1 MGLHLKG
8 AVLMFGQDD
17 GAEWAWPLSVK
28 AGTRPDRMPLMRRV
42 PYTLSLE
49 LEQPLFTEEE
59 GDDAVVSEAVGTALS
74 MNVSAGGMLV
84 IMNGAPPTQHVLK
97 VRVPTPIKG
106 IETPTLAEVR
116 WSRKLPFPAPH
127 SLYLVGLKFIV

>member
-1 MGLHLKG
+1 MVAHDTG
-8 AVLMFGQDD
+8 AG
-17 GAEWAWPLSVK
+17 WAWPISVK
-28 AGTRPDRMPLMRRV
+28 AGTRPDRMPLMRQV

-49 LEQPLFTEEE
+49 LGQHRFALTEDEE
-59 GDDAVVSEAVGTALS
+59 GGNVEAGGTALS
-74 MNVSAGGMLV
+74 MNVSAGGMMV

-97 VRVPTPIKG
+97 VRVPTPING

>member
-1 MGLHLKG
+1 MLGHDTEADWG
-8 AVLMFGQDD
+8 
-17 GAEWAWPLSVK
+17 WPVSVK
-28 AGTRPDRMPLMRRV
+28 AGTRPDRMPLMRQVR
-42 PYTLSLE
+42 YTLSLD
-49 LEQPLFTEEE
+49 LEQSQFGQQEDEE
-59 GDDAVVSEAVGTALS
+59 GGTDIEPSGTALS

-97 VRVPTPIKG
+97 VRVPTPING
-106 IETPTLAEVR
+106 IETPTLAEVC

>member
-1 MGLHLKG
+1 
-8 AVLMFGQDD
+8 MFAQDVSGD
-17 GAEWAWPLSVK
+17 WTWPLSVQ
-28 AGTRPDRMPLMRRV
+28 AGTRPDRMPLMRQV
-42 PYTLSLE
+42 PYTLSLDLAE
-49 LEQPLFTEEE
+49 HRPGHEEDE
-59 GDDAVVSEAVGTALS
+59 ESGGDAQADGTALS

-84 IMNGAPPTQHVLK
+84 IMNGAPTTQHVLK
-97 VRVPTPIKG
+97 VRVPTPLGG

>member
-1 MGLHLKG
+1 MVGHD
-8 AVLMFGQDD
+8 A
-17 GAEWAWPLSVK
+17 GAEWAWPLSVR
-28 AGTRPDRMPLMRRV
+28 AGTRPDRMPLMRKV

-49 LEQPLFTEEE
+49 LEPHPLGQEDDEDA
-59 GDDAVVSEAVGTALS
+59 GDLEAGGSALS

-84 IMNGAPPTQHVLK
+84 IMNGAPSTQHVLK
-97 VRVPTPIKG
+97 VRVPTPITG

>member
-1 MGLHLKG
+1 MVGLD
-8 AVLMFGQDD
+8 A

-28 AGTRPDRMPLMRRV
+28 AGTRTDRMPLMRRV
-42 PYTLSLE
+42 PYSLSLE
-49 LEQPLFTEEE
+49 LGQPPFGQE
-59 GDDAVVSEAVGTALS
+59 DDEDVADIEKGGTALS